1 MVAPYPW
8 TVTTH
13 FHVSSVHN
21 RESISKHGLD
31 WRRMG
36 AAPGIAGSRQPEQ
49 PGCFLV
55 DHESDV
61 EWFVRMNNTGG
72 AVDVWE
78 VNGVDVSE
86 LVESPEGGYLY
97 LPTVVP
103 NRQLRLVQR
112 DLLLTGF

>member
-1 MVAPYPW
+1 M
-8 TVTTH
+8 TTH
-13 FHVSSVHN
+13 FHVSSVRN

-36 AAPGIAGSRQPEQ
+36 AAPGIAGSTQPEQ

-55 DHESDV
+55 DSQFDT

-78 VNGVDVSE
+78 VTGVDVDE
-86 LVESPEGGYLY
+86 LVESPEGYMY
-97 LPTVVP
+97 LPAVIP
-103 NRQLRLVQR
+103 NRQLRLIKR
-112 DLLLTGF
+112 DLPPMTP